1 MALNQ
6 LWYRSTGMKSLR
18 QERGQGSIEYLLVV
32 ATVVVLVVGA
42 MTVGFAALM
51 PQVAGLVCPAVDT
64 ASAAAPNSCL
74 GP

>member
-1 MALNQ
+1 
-6 LWYRSTGMKSLR
+6 MKFWR
-18 QERGQGSIEYLLVV
+18 QQRGQGGVEYLLVV
-32 ATVVVLVVGA
+32 ATGVVIIVGA
-42 MTVGFAALM
+42 MAGGFAALL

>member
-1 MALNQ
+1 
-6 LWYRSTGMKSLR
+6 MKSLR
-18 QERGQGSIEYLLVV
+18 QQQGQGSVEYLLVV
-32 ATVVVLVVGA
+32 ATVVVIIVGA
-42 MTVGFAALM
+42 MAVGFAAIL